1 MAKPWCPRHAILIWT
16 SHCFSG
22 IEVEAV
28 HMLLAHDDQQMSE
41 TGEISDAGLGQED
54 VQTTLNWV
62 DAPPL
67 IIGENVPVSC
77 LKKHVTKLSSVL
89 WSHFIGLPALGMSLS
104 IKCDGVELLLK
115 KPSIRLQFG
124 LWTGALYWVQL
135 PHICSIVRSSELVF
149 PQTSSTFSCFWST
162 IMLIDHWTDGT
173 ALICT
178 AS

>member
-1 MAKPWCPRHAILIWT
+1 
-16 SHCFSG
+16 
-22 IEVEAV
+22 
-28 HMLLAHDDQQMSE
+28 MSE

-67 IIGENVPVSC
+67 IIGENVPVSR

-115 KPSIRLQFG
+115 KPSIRLQFS

-135 PHICSIVRSSELVF
+135 PHICSIVRSSELDF
-149 PQTSSTFSCFWST
+149 PSDIFNFQLFLKYHHVNWPLNRWYCFNLHCFLAWCL
-162 IMLIDHWTDGT
+162 MMKD
-173 ALICT
+173 AKK
-178 AS
+178 